1 MQVQIQQSPTELLI
15 ILLAFILTIVSYCIK
30 REISLFYNY
39 FGELSS
45 KAQENPLS
53 VSQILGVLAKLG
65 LNTAFSNSRFGFFII
80 ISPDR

>member
-1 MQVQIQQSPTELLI
+1 MQVQIQQIPTELLI

-39 FGELSS
+39 FGELSA

-53 VSQILGVLAKLG
+53 VS
-65 LNTAFSNSRFGFFII
+65 
-80 ISPDR
+80 